1 MRLYYDLHTHSAL
14 SPCGDNDMTPNNIV
28 HMAMLNELDVIAIAD
43 HNACD
48 NLPAAAAVAE
58 ECGMIL
64 VPAIEVTTAEE
75 IHVLGYFESVREALA
90 FGECIYDA
98 LPDIALRED
107 IFGNQYIMSNED
119 EIVGHKDKL
128 LISASSYSYD
138 DVFTMI
144 RKRGGVPVP
153 AHVNR
158 DAYAVVASL
167 GMIPDDP
174 QLHTIE
180 VYENLPTGSTDISK
194 YRCIYSSDA
203 HYLENIASKK
213 HYLNCEKN
221 VSSILEKLSS
231 AI

>member
-1 MRLYYDLHTHSAL
+1 M
-14 SPCGDNDMTPNNIV
+14 
-28 HMAMLNELDVIAIAD
+28 
-43 HNACD
+43 
-48 NLPAAAAVAE
+48 
-58 ECGMIL
+58 
-64 VPAIEVTTAEE
+64 
-75 IHVLGYFESVREALA
+75 
-90 FGECIYDA
+90 
-98 LPDIALRED
+98 
-107 IFGNQYIMSNED
+107 
-119 EIVGHKDKL
+119 
-128 LISASSYSYD
+128 
-138 DVFTMI
+138 
-144 RKRGGVPVP
+144 P

-180 VYENLPTGSTDISK
+180 VYENLPTGSTDILK

-231 AI
+231 AIW